1 MQAQLVGAKEEKA
14 QLAHT
19 WGQKFGFG
27 VTESVTLTSWNIS
40 LIIKTHHHTAAEVH
54 CQGSCMT
61 GFANHC
67 NYQCMQVQPC
77 R

>member
-1 MQAQLVGAKEEKA
+1 MY
-14 QLAHT
+14 T

-67 NYQCMQVQPC
+67 NHQCMQVQPC
-77 R
+77 G